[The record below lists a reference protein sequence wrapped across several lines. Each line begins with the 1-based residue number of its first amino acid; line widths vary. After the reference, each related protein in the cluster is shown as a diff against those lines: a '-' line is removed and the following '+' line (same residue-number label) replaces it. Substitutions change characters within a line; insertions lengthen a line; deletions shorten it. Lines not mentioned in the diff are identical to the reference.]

1 MSPFRS
7 ILAASCLAA
16 AVAIGAGPAAA
27 HHSFGHY
34 AMDKTSEIQGVVSK
48 WEWSNPHC
56 WLFVDVTGAD
66 GKVVTYGFELQSPG
80 ELLRRGWKRTSIK
93 VGDQLKVA
101 YRPMKD
107 GTPAGLM
114 VRTTDAAGKL
124 IGNPMPSGPPPGAP
138 PPAGAPGAAPPA
150 ATTQ

>member
-1 MSPFRS
+1 MSSVRS

-16 AVAIGAGPAAA
+16 AVAVGVGPAFA

-66 GKVVTYGFELQSPG
+66 GKVVTYGFELQSVG
-80 ELLRRGWKRTSIK
+80 ELLRRGWKRNSVK
-93 VGDQLKVA
+93 VGDKIKVA
-101 YRPMKD
+101 FRPMKD
-107 GTPAGLM
+107 GAPAGLM
-114 VRTTDAAGKL
+114 VRTTDASGKV
-124 IGNPMPSGPPPGAP
+124 IGTPAP
-138 PPAGAPGAAPPA
+138 PPPPATPAAAGAAPPG
-150 ATTQ
+150 

>member
-1 MSPFRS
+1 MGPFRS
-7 ILAASCLAA
+7 ILAAACLAA
-16 AVAIGAGPAAA
+16 AAVTGASPAIA

-66 GKVVTYGFELQSPG
+66 RKVVTYGFELQSPG
-80 ELLRRGWKRTSIK
+80 ELLRRGWKRNSIQ
-93 VGDQLKVA
+93 VGETLKVA
-101 YRPMKD
+101 FRPMKD

-114 VRTTDAAGKL
+114 VRTTDASGKV
-124 IGNPMPSGPPPGAP
+124 IGNQPLPGQPAP
-138 PPAGAPGAAPPA
+138 NAPA
-150 ATTQ
+150 AQPLSDTH

>member
-1 MSPFRS
+1 MSSFRS

-16 AVAIGAGPAAA
+16 AVAIGVGPAFA

-34 AMDKTSEIQGVVSK
+34 AMEKTSEIQGVVSK

-80 ELLRRGWKRTSIK
+80 ELLRRGWKRNSVK
-93 VGDQLKVA
+93 VGDKLKVA

-114 VRTTDAAGKL
+114 VKVTDAAGKV
-124 IGNPMPSGPPPGAP
+124 IGTPAP
-138 PPAGAPGAAPPA
+138 PPPPATPAAPGTAPPG
-150 ATTQ
+150 